1 MDKTEIA
8 NKRQAREYVFK
19 MVFEYSFLKRLNEQ
33 TYAMCVAALPDDAR
47 PYFEATAER
56 VVEHYDEM
64 VALIMTKVKGY
75 SSPERLHRTD
85 LAVMVYAAYELT
97 YRPELPAAV
106 VIKEAVELAKQYGAE
121 KSGAFVNG
129 VLGAIAKDR

>member
-19 MVFEYSFLKRLNEQ
+19 TVFEYSFLKQPNEQ
-33 TYAMCVAALPDDAR
+33 TFAMCLAALDEAVK
-47 PYFEATAER
+47 PYFQNT
-56 VVEHYDEM
+56 VEGVLAHYDEM

-75 SSPERLHRTD
+75 SSPDRLHRTD

-97 YRPELPAAV
+97 YRTDIPAAV
-106 VIKEAVELAKQYGAE
+106 VIKEAVELAKQYGGE
-121 KSGAFVNG
+121 KSGGFVNG